1 MLSFKSQGQDIYASV
16 KEQIMD
22 QSIDISVDLQDS
34 LPSDSHSVAKELA
47 NIITLTET
55 GQITIE
61 EARNRIWANA
71 ALKKAVVFLSETV
84 QRKEQLLISTDNGQ
98 FGDFTAEQIA
108 SIITNFVFNLNHIK
122 SKDYK
127 QESTG
132 NRTKSSWVD
141 PITTFIRDN
150 LIGIILFTV
159 ISGLFVNFMSDR
171 LFRETINVVSNTWS
185 VLPGETLYVASGG
198 FKYEGYECGN
208 DLENICIF
216 LFESSSVRDV
226 TLNDLPV
233 RSNNDGTIQWLFRGD
248 TQTKSADDIL
258 QEQTP
263 GFWAQNRCG
272 TVNCARATVLIVR
285 DGVPEPERI
294 LARPQ

>member
-1 MLSFKSQGQDIYASV
+1 
-16 KEQIMD
+16 MD
-22 QSIDISVDLQDS
+22 QSFDISVDLQNS
-34 LPSDSHSVAKELA
+34 LPSDSQSVAKELA

-61 EARNRIWANA
+61 EARNKIWANA
-71 ALKKAVVFLSETV
+71 ALKKAVDFLSETV
-84 QRKEQLLISTDNGQ
+84 QRKEKPLISTDNSQ

-108 SIITNFVFNLNHIK
+108 GGSIITNFVFNLGDIK
-122 SKDYK
+122 PKDYK

-132 NRTKSSWVD
+132 NQTKSSW
-141 PITTFIRDN
+141 IGHATTFIRDN

-159 ISGLFVNFMSDR
+159 ISGLFVNFLSDR
-171 LFRETINVVSNTWS
+171 LFQETRNVISNTWS

-216 LFESSSVRDV
+216 LFESSIVQDV

-263 GFWAQNRCG
+263 GFWEQNRCG
-272 TVNCARATVLIVR
+272 AVNCARATVLIVR
-285 DGVPEPERI
+285 DGVSEPERI